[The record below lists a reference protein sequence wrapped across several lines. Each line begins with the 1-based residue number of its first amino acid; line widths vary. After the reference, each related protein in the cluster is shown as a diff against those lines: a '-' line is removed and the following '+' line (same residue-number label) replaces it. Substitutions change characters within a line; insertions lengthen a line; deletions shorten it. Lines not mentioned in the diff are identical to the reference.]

1 MISFFC
7 LTHKKASCLVTS
19 ILQNIIKK
27 ETLLRGLEQ
36 REGEVMMTDDRF
48 WVSYRFKRD
57 ERQKT
62 RHMCVFYSAFAS
74 IKAFSIYLSER
85 NIFTRFP
92 HTPVQRVFA
101 RRRVNVFS
109 SARSRFLND

>member
-1 MISFFC
+1 MIVF
-7 LTHKKASCLVTS
+7 
-19 ILQNIIKK
+19 
-27 ETLLRGLEQ
+27 GLAIAL
-36 REGEVMMTDDRF
+36 
-48 WVSYRFKRD
+48 KD
-57 ERQKT
+57 EKT

-101 RRRVNVFS
+101 RRRVNVFPPH
-109 SARSRFLND
+109 ALGF